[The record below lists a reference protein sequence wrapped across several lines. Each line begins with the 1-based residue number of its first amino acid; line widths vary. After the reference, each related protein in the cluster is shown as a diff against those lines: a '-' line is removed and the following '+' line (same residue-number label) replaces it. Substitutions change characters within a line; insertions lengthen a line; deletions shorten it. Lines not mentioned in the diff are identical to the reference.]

1 MPKLMVVFTLTIGL
15 PAKQS
20 LIMFHNNKPCDDH
33 LDQAMVLLERLFFKK
48 T

>member
-1 MPKLMVVFTLTIGL
+1 MPKLMVVLTIRL

-33 LDQAMVLLERLFFKK
+33 LDQAMVLLERLFLKK